1 MTSLR
6 LFFPGLLPFR
16 PFALSPFRL
25 FALSPFCRNSV
36 TYLMLPSDSIER
48 VVELFASLPTI
59 GKKTARRLAFYM
71 LRQPSEQIDHFARAL
86 VEMRTNVR
94 ECSVCHTFTDTD
106 MCGIC
111 SSQKR
116 DVSLICVVEQPSD
129 VMAIE
134 RTGDFRGRYHVLHG
148 ALSPLDGV
156 GPEDIRLRELIARL
170 GQEVQEVILALNP
183 NVEGEVTTQYIA
195 KMASPLGVSL
205 TRIARGVPMGSD
217 LEFADDATLARAFVG
232 RVPV

>member
-1 MTSLR
+1 
-6 LFFPGLLPFR
+6 
-16 PFALSPFRL
+16 
-25 FALSPFCRNSV
+25 
-36 TYLMLPSDSIER
+36 MLPSDSIER

-59 GKKTARRLAFYM
+59 GKKTARRLAFHV
-71 LRQPSEQIDHFARAL
+71 LRQPAENVELFARAL
-86 VEMRTNVR
+86 VEMRAQVR
-94 ECSVCHTFTDTD
+94 ECSVCHTFTDVET
-106 MCGIC
+106 CSIC
-111 SSQKR
+111 ASPKR
-116 DVSLICVVEQPSD
+116 LPSVICVVEQPSD

-148 ALSPLDGV
+148 ALSPLDGI

-170 GQEVQEVILALNP
+170 SSEVTEVILALNP

-195 KMASPLGVSL
+195 KLVSPLGIRL

-217 LEFADDATLARAFVG
+217 LEFADDATLARAFEG

>member
-1 MTSLR
+1 
-6 LFFPGLLPFR
+6 
-16 PFALSPFRL
+16 
-25 FALSPFCRNSV
+25 
-36 TYLMLPSDSIER
+36 MLPSDSIER

-59 GKKTARRLAFYM
+59 GKKTARRLAFHV
-71 LRQPSEQIDHFARAL
+71 LRQPAENVELFARAL
-86 VEMRTNVR
+86 VEMRAQVR
-94 ECSVCHTFTDTD
+94 ECSVCHTFTDVET
-106 MCGIC
+106 CTIC
-111 SSQKR
+111 ASPKR
-116 DVSLICVVEQPSD
+116 LPSVICVVEQPSD

-148 ALSPLDGV
+148 ALSPLDGI

-170 GQEVQEVILALNP
+170 SPEVTEVILALNP

-195 KMASPLGVSL
+195 KLVSPLEIRL

-217 LEFADDATLARAFVG
+217 LEFADDATLARAFEG